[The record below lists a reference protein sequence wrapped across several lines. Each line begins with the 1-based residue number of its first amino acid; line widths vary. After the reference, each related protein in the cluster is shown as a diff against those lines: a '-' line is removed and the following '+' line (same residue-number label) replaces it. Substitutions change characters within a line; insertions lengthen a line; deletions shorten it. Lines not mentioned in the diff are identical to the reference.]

1 MPAKIRTIRGLRY
14 GNFKGRDTDWLIDF
28 DKSLDP
34 TGGTMGL
41 ISYKEGRRSTRIKLY
56 QDKNDDGKFSRKELI
71 YKGKTSEASYDE
83 LTYAKEGI
91 IDKPTIKLR
100 RQMHSCQWAALKGSK
115 VDFCTAD
122 YVPTVYSLTLKLEG
136 GGKVTP
142 EGIGDFFDYQLQ
154 VGINEET
161 SPLFGQG

>member
-83 LTYAKEGI
+83 LSNAKEGI
-91 IDKPTIKLR
+91 IENRQIKE
-100 RQMHSCQWAALKGSK
+100 
-115 VDFCTAD
+115 AD
-122 YVPTVYSLTLKLEG
+122 A
-136 GGKVTP
+136 
-142 EGIGDFFDYQLQ
+142 
-154 VGINEET
+154 
-161 SPLFGQG
+161 